1 MRSRLHFHDTFMR
14 LFGTKSEKSHLLY
27 MSIYQCIT
35 KSFKVKNDTLTLFFQ
50 KKTFTG
56 KRLASKVNHE
66 STQYDVHHGV
76 WDGGTEDLAVLTL
89 HVA

>member
-1 MRSRLHFHDTFMR
+1 MILMR

-35 KSFKVKNDTLTLFFQ
+35 KSFKVKNDTLILFFQ

-56 KRLASKVNHE
+56 KRSAS
-66 STQYDVHHGV
+66 
-76 WDGGTEDLAVLTL
+76 
-89 HVA
+89 